1 LSKLLPRISTVAIA
15 TVLACAQAVA
25 EGTPSVCLHVAT
37 LANEGGLPR
46 AMAQSGSLAGVS
58 TELELCVDLNGDGR
72 KDCVAED
79 GDGGLAVFREDDF
92 SYATLDPSERWRR
105 EEIASATNRSFI
117 SQGGKHYLLNSIGEL
132 PSYLSTLGGDGILS
146 ILCEFERRDGRV
158 RALPPYEIL
167 VRSAGNAD
175 DVWETALMRP
185 GTDSAEL
192 LLANGHTLPD
202 HIGMMPSLAWA
213 ITHKRADAIEWL
225 LVHGAAVN
233 AQHPSDM
240 PLVRA
245 VWVEDLALAAR
256 LIQHGADPSPLIG
269 QINTLAS
276 LPPEGTRPLIV
287 AAVTKFGQIPESI
300 VRHAIKR
307 DPPLLDDLIKS
318 KLKVQSNSRGWQ
330 AGKLMVVPFDVQ
342 ADAYLSRSRVMNR
355 KLERWYDSGSV
366 PSPAGLT
373 LMMFGSFDRG
383 LVIWR
388 WRSISDEEF
397 QNFATSVCLYFSEA
411 DCGPQ
416 RQRHAARAWAE
427 QLSHGCPDELRNE
440 LTLAACNVLQYYK
453 SVRYG
458 SPISVIDAKA
468 LRSTAGALS
477 NQLTPEDLMDRYS
490 GVR

>member
-1 LSKLLPRISTVAIA
+1 MSESLPRLSTVAIA
-15 TVLACAQAVA
+15 TVLACMQAVA
-25 EGTPSVCLHVAT
+25 EETPPVCLHVTA
-37 LANEGGLPR
+37 LANEGGL
-46 AMAQSGSLAGVS
+46 AVAAAQPDPSMES
-58 TELELCVDLNGDGR
+58 ELCVDLNGDGR
-72 KDCVAED
+72 KECVGED
-79 GDGGLAVFREDDF
+79 SDGELMVFGEEEF
-92 SYATLDPSERWRR
+92 SSATRDPSERWRR
-105 EEIASATNRSFI
+105 EEIASATNRSII
-117 SQGGKHYLLNSIGEL
+117 SDEGKNYLLNSIGEV
-132 PSYLSTLGGDGILS
+132 PSYLSTLDRDGVLR

-158 RALPPYEIL
+158 RALSPYEIL

-175 DVWETALMRP
+175 DVWETALMRQ

-192 LLANGHTLPD
+192 LLANGHTIPD

-213 ITHKRADAIEWL
+213 ITQQRADAVEWL

-245 VWVEDLALAAR
+245 VWGEDLALATR
-256 LIQHGADPSPLIG
+256 LIQHGADPVPLIG

-287 AAVTKFGQIPESI
+287 AAVTKLGHIPESI

-330 AGKLMVVPFDVQ
+330 AGRLMVVPFDVQ
-342 ADAYLSRSRVMNR
+342 ADAYLSRSRVINR
-355 KLERWYDSGSV
+355 KLERLYDGGSL
-366 PSPAGLT
+366 PAPAGLA
-373 LMMFGSFDRG
+373 LMMFGSFERG

-388 WRSISDEEF
+388 WRPISDEEL

-411 DCGPQ
+411 DCGP
-416 RQRHAARAWAE
+416 RRLRRAARAWAE
-427 QLSHGCPDELRNE
+427 QLRHGCPDELRNE

-468 LRSTAGALS
+468 LTSTVGALW
-477 NQLTPEDLMDRYS
+477 NQLTPEELMNRYS
-490 GVR
+490 GVRRE